1 MFIEA
6 GPRNEIPK
14 NKMNFDEI
22 CKISGVG
29 AVQKSAK
36 LVDPQQVCEVS
47 VSLQKLVSF
56 EPRTRLPKVLNILK
70 TMGGS

>member
-6 GPRNEIPK
+6 GPRNDEFDTNDLIPK

-47 VSLQKLVSF
+47 VSLQKIGLV
-56 EPRTRLPKVLNILK
+56 
-70 TMGGS
+70 